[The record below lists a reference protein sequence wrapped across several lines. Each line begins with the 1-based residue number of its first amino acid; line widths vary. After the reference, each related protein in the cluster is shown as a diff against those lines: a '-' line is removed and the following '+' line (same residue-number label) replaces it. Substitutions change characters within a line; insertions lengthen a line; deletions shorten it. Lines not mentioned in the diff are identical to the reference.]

1 MVLIL
6 CGKSGSGKDAMAKN
20 LVERG
25 FKPII
30 SSTSRPIRKGETD
43 GVEYNFVTREKF
55 EQLIEYDELV
65 EYRKYNT
72 LVGGVPDVWYYGI
85 VKTALEDREK
95 YVVILDIKGAKE
107 FIDYFGKES
116 CYVAYISVPD
126 DVRTER
132 AKLRGSFDEYEWD
145 RRMRADAID
154 FSDEQVAAIADVC
167 IDNTGSLE
175 DSVDELEDY
184 FTLYRIESCL

>member
-65 EYRKYNT
+65 
-72 LVGGVPDVWYYGI
+72 
-85 VKTALEDREK
+85 
-95 YVVILDIKGAKE
+95 
-107 FIDYFGKES
+107 
-116 CYVAYISVPD
+116 
-126 DVRTER
+126 
-132 AKLRGSFDEYEWD
+132 
-145 RRMRADAID
+145 
-154 FSDEQVAAIADVC
+154 
-167 IDNTGSLE
+167 
-175 DSVDELEDY
+175 
-184 FTLYRIESCL
+184 